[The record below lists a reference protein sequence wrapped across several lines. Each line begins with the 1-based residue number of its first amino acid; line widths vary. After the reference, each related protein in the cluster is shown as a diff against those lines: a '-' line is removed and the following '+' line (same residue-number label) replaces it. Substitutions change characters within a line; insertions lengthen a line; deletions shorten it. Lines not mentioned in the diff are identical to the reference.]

1 MKKNLKVLTTTAVAV
16 VAMASLSACGGSATS
31 ATTAETKAES
41 ADANAES
48 SESAETEKSA
58 DAKDAKADSA
68 DKKVLK
74 VAMECA
80 YAPYNWTQ
88 PDDSNGAVPIA
99 DSNEYAYGYDVM
111 MAKKIADEL
120 GYDLQIV
127 RLDWD
132 SLIPAVQT
140 GQVDCVIAGQSI
152 TKERQEAVD
161 FTDPYYYASIVT
173 LVKAGGKY
181 ENATSVADLAGATCT
196 SQQSTI
202 WYTVCLPQIQDAN
215 ILSATASAPDVLM
228 SLEADKCDI
237 VVTDQPTG
245 KGALVAYPD
254 FKMLEFGGGDDDFQ
268 VSDEDINIG
277 ISLKKGNT
285 ELKDAING
293 VLATM
298 DKDDYAK
305 MMDEAISV
313 QPLAN

>member
-1 MKKNLKVLTTTAVAV
+1 MKKNAKKLMAA
-16 VAMASLSACGGSATS
+16 AMAALMAASMTACGGSKTETTS
-31 ATTAETKAES
+31 AADTTA
-41 ADANAES
+41 ADA
-48 SESAETEKSA
+48 AETTAAGAAEA
-58 DAKDAKADSA
+58 AKDGE
-68 DKKVLK
+68 KKVLK

-111 MAKKIADEL
+111 MAKKICEEL

-132 SLIPAVQT
+132 SLIPAVST

-152 TKERQEAVD
+152 TEERLQAVD
-161 FTDPYYYASIVT
+161 FTEPYYYATIVT
-173 LVKAGGKY
+173 LVKNGSKY
-181 ENATSVADLAGATCT
+181 ADAKSVADLAGATCT

-202 WYTVCLPQIQDAN
+202 WYDTCLPQIQDAN
-215 ILSATASAPDVLM
+215 ILAATASAPDMLM
-228 SLEADKCDI
+228 SLNADKCDL

-254 FKMLEFGGGDDDFQ
+254 FKLLEFGGGADDFQ
-268 VSDEDINIG
+268 VTDEDINIG

-285 ELKDAING
+285 ELKEAIDS
-293 VLATM
+293 VLSKMT
-298 DKDDYAK
+298 KDDFSA

>member
-1 MKKNLKVLTTTAVAV
+1 MKKNAKKLMAA
-16 VAMASLSACGGSATS
+16 AMAALMAASMTACGGSKTETTS
-31 ATTAETKAES
+31 AADTTA
-41 ADANAES
+41 ADA
-48 SESAETEKSA
+48 AETTAAGAAEA
-58 DAKDAKADSA
+58 AKDGE
-68 DKKVLK
+68 KKVLK

-111 MAKKIADEL
+111 MAKKICEEL

-132 SLIPAVQT
+132 SLIPALQS
-140 GQVDCVIAGQSI
+140 GQADCVIAGQSI
-152 TKERQEAVD
+152 TQERLQAVD
-161 FTDPYYYASIVT
+161 FSEPYYYATIVT
-173 LVKAGGKY
+173 LVKKDSNYAD
-181 ENATSVADLAGATCT
+181 ATSVADLAGATCT

-202 WYTVCLPQIQDAN
+202 WYQNCLPQIPDAN
-215 ILSATASAPDVLM
+215 ILAATASAPDMLM
-228 SLEADKCDI
+228 SLNAGKCDL

-254 FKMLEFGGGDDDFQ
+254 FKMLEFGGGDKDFQ
-268 VSDEDINIG
+268 VSDEGINIG
-277 ISLKKGNT
+277 ISMKKGNT
-285 ELKDAING
+285 ELKEAIDS
-293 VLATM
+293 VLTKM
-298 DKDDYAK
+298 TKDDFSA

>member
-1 MKKNLKVLTTTAVAV
+1 MKKNAKKL
-16 VAMASLSACGGSATS
+16 MAAARAALIAASMTACGGSKTETTS
-31 ATTAETKAES
+31 AADTTAAES
-41 ADANAES
+41 AADA
-48 SESAETEKSA
+48 AETTAAGAAEA
-58 DAKDAKADSA
+58 AKDGE
-68 DKKVLK
+68 KKVLK

-111 MAKKIADEL
+111 MAKKICEEL

-132 SLIPAVQT
+132 SLIPALQS
-140 GQVDCVIAGQSI
+140 GQADCVIAGQSI
-152 TKERQEAVD
+152 TQERLQAVD
-161 FTDPYYYASIVT
+161 FSEPYYYATIVT
-173 LVKAGGKY
+173 LVKKDSNYAD
-181 ENATSVADLAGATCT
+181 ATSVADLAGATCT

-202 WYTVCLPQIQDAN
+202 WYQNCL
-215 ILSATASAPDVLM
+215 LM
-228 SLEADKCDI
+228 SLNAGKCDL

-254 FKMLEFGGGDDDFQ
+254 FKMLEFGGGDKDFQ

-277 ISLKKGNT
+277 ISMKKGNT
-285 ELKDAING
+285 ELKEAIDS
-293 VLATM
+293 VLTKM
-298 DKDDYAK
+298 TKDDFSA

>member
-1 MKKNLKVLTTTAVAV
+1 MKKNAKKLMAAAMVAL
-16 VAMASLSACGGSATS
+16 MAASMTACGGSKTETTS
-31 ATTAETKAES
+31 AADTTA
-41 ADANAES
+41 ADA
-48 SESAETEKSA
+48 AETTAAGAAEA
-58 DAKDAKADSA
+58 AKDGE
-68 DKKVLK
+68 KKVLK

-111 MAKKIADEL
+111 MAKKICEEL

-132 SLIPAVQT
+132 SLIPALQS
-140 GQVDCVIAGQSI
+140 GQADCVIAGQSI
-152 TKERQEAVD
+152 TQERLQAVD
-161 FTDPYYYASIVT
+161 FSEPYYYATIVT
-173 LVKAGGKY
+173 LVKKDSNYAD
-181 ENATSVADLAGATCT
+181 ATSVADLAGATCT

-202 WYTVCLPQIQDAN
+202 WYQNCLPQIPDAN
-215 ILSATASAPDVLM
+215 ILAATASAPDMLM
-228 SLEADKCDI
+228 SLNAGKCDL

-254 FKMLEFGGGDDDFQ
+254 FKMLEFGGGDKDFQ

-277 ISLKKGNT
+277 ISMKKGNT
-285 ELKDAING
+285 ELKEAIDS
-293 VLATM
+293 VLTKM
-298 DKDDYAK
+298 TKDDFSA

>member
-215 ILSATASAPDVLM
+215 ILSATASAPDMLM

-277 ISLKKGNT
+277 ISMKKGNI
-285 ELKDAING
+285 ELKEAIDS
-293 VLATM
+293 VLTKM
-298 DKDDYAK
+298 TKDDFSA

>member
-1 MKKNLKVLTTTAVAV
+1 MKKNAKKLMAA
-16 VAMASLSACGGSATS
+16 AMAALMAASMTACGGSKTETTS
-31 ATTAETKAES
+31 AADTTA
-41 ADANAES
+41 ADA
-48 SESAETEKSA
+48 AETPAAGAAEA
-58 DAKDAKADSA
+58 AKDGE
-68 DKKVLK
+68 KKVLK

-111 MAKKIADEL
+111 MAKKICEEL

-132 SLIPAVQT
+132 SLIPALQS
-140 GQVDCVIAGQSI
+140 GQADCVIAGQSI
-152 TKERQEAVD
+152 TQERLQAVD
-161 FTDPYYYASIVT
+161 FSEPYYYATIVT
-173 LVKAGGKY
+173 LVKKDSNYAD
-181 ENATSVADLAGATCT
+181 ATSVADLAGATCT

-202 WYTVCLPQIQDAN
+202 WYQNCLPQIPDAN
-215 ILSATASAPDVLM
+215 ILAATASAPDMLM
-228 SLEADKCDI
+228 SLNAGKCDL

-254 FKMLEFGGGDDDFQ
+254 FKMLEFGGGDKDFQ

-277 ISLKKGNT
+277 ISMKKGNT
-285 ELKDAING
+285 ELKEAIDS
-293 VLATM
+293 VLTKM
-298 DKDDYAK
+298 TKDDFSA

>member
-1 MKKNLKVLTTTAVAV
+1 MKRNVMRIMSLAFAGIMAAGALT
-16 VAMASLSACGGSATS
+16 ACGGSNTAAPAEQTS
-31 ATTAETKAES
+31 AAGESTSKEAAAES
-41 ADANAES
+41 GE
-48 SESAETEKSA
+48 
-58 DAKDAKADSA
+58 
-68 DKKVLK
+68 KKVLK

-88 PDDSNGAVPIA
+88 PNDSNGAVSIN

-111 MAKKIADEL
+111 MAKKICDEL

-132 SLIPAVQT
+132 SLIPAVST

-152 TKERQEAVD
+152 TTERLQAVD
-161 FTDPYYYASIVT
+161 FTEPYYYATIVT
-173 LVKAGGKY
+173 LVKNGSKY
-181 ENATSVADLAGATCT
+181 ADAKSVADLAGATCT

-202 WYTVCLPQIQDAN
+202 WYDTCLPQIKDAN
-215 ILSATASAPDVLM
+215 ILAATASAPDMLM
-228 SLEADKCDI
+228 SLNADKCDL

-254 FKMLEFGGGDDDFQ
+254 FKLLEFGGGENDFQ
-268 VSDEDINIG
+268 VTDEDINIG

-285 ELKDAING
+285 ELKEAIDS
-293 VLATM
+293 VLSKMT
-298 DKDDYAK
+298 KDDFSA